1 MNLKI
6 TAVAALMLIS
16 YLNNIDAVSATVEA
30 ADTTKAVAPVAEVDT
45 VGAAGY
51 TDLEDFV
58 IVEHKKLVQ
67 SDGAKL
73 TYNVTEDPEA
83 GNSNMLEILRKVPG
97 VTVDAEDNVKVNG
110 QSSFKILMNGHEDPM
125 LKGDLKTVLKSIPAS
140 SIKKIEVIS
149 EPGAKYEAEGVG
161 GILNIVTDR
170 SQNLSGFMTQM
181 SAWINARQAGGYVNA
196 RVKMNKVMLDATVN
210 YNNGDIWPRYNTNTR
225 ETEDLTG
232 GPNHLMR
239 SDSRSKGG
247 WDYTGVNMNMSWE
260 PDTLNLFTLSGYC
273 SNNNWNNKGSENR
286 AMYGPDMATLWR
298 LRRDYGKH

>member
-1 MNLKI
+1 MNLKTI
-6 TAVAALMLIS
+6 AVTALTLIS
-16 YLNNIDAVSATVEA
+16 YLNTIYAASAVVET
-30 ADTTKAVAPVAEVDT
+30 ADTTMSATPTVETDT

-58 IVEHKKLVQ
+58 IVQQKKLVE

-83 GNSNMLEILRKVPG
+83 GSSNILEILRKVPG

-110 QSSFKILMNGHEDPM
+110 QSSFKILMNNREDPM

-170 SQNLSGFMTQM
+170 KQNLSGFMTQL
-181 SAWINARQAGGYVNA
+181 SGWVNSWQAGGYINSRFKA
-196 RVKMNKVMLDATVN
+196 NKVSKIIQGS
-210 YNNGDIWPRYNTNTR
+210 GDIHN
-225 ETEDLTG
+225 
-232 GPNHLMR
+232 
-239 SDSRSKGG
+239 
-247 WDYTGVNMNMSWE
+247 
-260 PDTLNLFTLSGYC
+260 
-273 SNNNWNNKGSENR
+273 
-286 AMYGPDMATLWR
+286 
-298 LRRDYGKH
+298 